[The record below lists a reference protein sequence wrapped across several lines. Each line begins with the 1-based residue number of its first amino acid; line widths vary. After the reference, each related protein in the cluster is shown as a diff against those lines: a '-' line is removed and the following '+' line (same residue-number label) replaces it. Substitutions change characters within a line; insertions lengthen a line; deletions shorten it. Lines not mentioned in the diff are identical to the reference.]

1 LQWNYSVIGLGMFNK
16 ETEYALRGLV
26 YIQIQNARG
35 RKPGIAEIAKEIET
49 PQFYMAKI
57 LQRLAKQ
64 GLVQSAKGKGG
75 GFYFDKDKPDLPL
88 KEVIQFTEG
97 TEFFNSCAFGL
108 KKCSDDNPCPMHERY
123 ALIRESISQMVTQ
136 ESIQSFANKILNGH
150 ASINGLAN
158 IL

>member
-1 LQWNYSVIGLGMFNK
+1 VKLFVNGMFNK

-26 YIQIQNARG
+26 YIQLQNVRG
-35 RKPGIAEIAKEIET
+35 RKPGIAEISKEIQT

-75 GFYFDKDKPDLPL
+75 GFFFDREKPELSL
-88 KEVIQFTEG
+88 KEVIRFTEG
-97 TEFFNSCAFGL
+97 TDIFNSCAFGL
-108 KKCSDDNPCPMHERY
+108 EKCNDENPCPMHDHY
-123 ALIRESISQMVTQ
+123 VHIREGISKMVTQ
-136 ESIQSFANKILNGH
+136 ESIQSFADKILKGH
-150 ASINGLAN
+150 ASINGIKN

>member
-1 LQWNYSVIGLGMFNK
+1 MFKK

-35 RKPGIAEIAKEIET
+35 YRPGIAEIAKEIET
-49 PQFYMAKI
+49 PQFYMGKI

-75 GFYFDKDKPDLPL
+75 GFYFDQNKPELIL

-97 TEFFNSCAFGL
+97 TDFFSSCAFGL
-108 KKCSDDNPCPMHERY
+108 KKCSDDNPCPMHERFVH
-123 ALIRESISQMVTQ
+123 IRESISQMVTQ

-150 ASINGLAN
+150 ASINGPAE
-158 IL
+158 II